1 MAKTLQDRIKDLEDY
16 RPDITYKDG
25 AFILK
30 IKFNERWQLI
40 KPKDKDV
47 AFAPDERVKDL
58 YWYCSTIENSD
69 KLFDL
74 IDETIAVNKE
84 FEKKTALYK
93 EKVKEL
99 QELFLS
105 DISYERLK
113 QVQFVIQDKETKP
126 KAKKTANKVQKEEKK
141 VEVKVEQGN
150 TSVETDSSQYTQLGE
165 IDMSQDNVSVST
177 GDSSSS
183 DTSYSGDIDDAIEK
197 ALGEK

>member
-1 MAKTLQDRIKDLEDY
+1 MTKTLQDRIKDLEDY

-126 KAKKTANKVQKEEKK
+126 KAKKTTNKVQKEKQPKVTEEEPVVPEEITEEKPE
-141 VEVKVEQGN
+141 VEVNNEVDEP
-150 TSVETDSSQYTQLGE
+150 
-165 IDMSQDNVSVST
+165 
-177 GDSSSS
+177 
-183 DTSYSGDIDDAIEK
+183 YSGDIDDAIEK

>member
-1 MAKTLQDRIKDLEDY
+1 MGKSLQDRIKDLEDY

-30 IKFNERWQLI
+30 IKYNERWQVI

-47 AFAPDERVKDL
+47 ACSPDDKVKDL

-84 FEKKTALYK
+84 FEKKTVLYK

-105 DISYERLK
+105 DLSYEKLK
-113 QVQFVIQDKETKP
+113 MIQFVFVDDAKKP
-126 KAKKTANKVQKEEKK
+126 KPKKTANKAPKEEKK
-141 VEVKVEQGN
+141 EEVKVEQSN
-150 TSVETDSSQYTQLGE
+150 TSVESGSSQDIPESEPNNEVDET
-165 IDMSQDNVSVST
+165 
-177 GDSSSS
+177 
-183 DTSYSGDIDDAIEK
+183 YSGDIDDAIER

>member
-1 MAKTLQDRIKDLEDY
+1 MAKSLQDRIKDLEDY

-30 IKFNERWQLI
+30 IKFNERWQII

-47 AFAPDERVKDL
+47 ACSPDGKVKDL

-105 DISYERLK
+105 NISYEKLK
-113 QVQFVIQDKETKP
+113 TVQFIFQDKETKP
-126 KAKKTANKVQKEEKK
+126 KAKKTTNKASKEDKK
-141 VEVKVEQGN
+141 EEVKVEQGN
-150 TSVETDSSQYTQLGE
+150 TVAETDSSQDTQVGE
-165 IDMSQDNVSVST
+165 IDMSQGNISVST
-177 GDSSSS
+177 GDSSST
-183 DTSYSGDIDDAIEK
+183 DTAYTGDIDDAIEK
-197 ALGEK
+197 ALGEI

>member
-1 MAKTLQDRIKDLEDY
+1 MAKTFQDRIKALEDY

-30 IKFNERWQLI
+30 IVFNERWQI
-40 KPKDKDV
+40 IAPKDKDV
-47 AFAPDERVKDL
+47 AHALDDKVKTL
-58 YWYCSTIENSD
+58 HWYASTIENSD

-84 FEKKTALYK
+84 FEKKSSLYK

-113 QVQFVIQDKETKP
+113 QVQFVIKDKETKP
-126 KAKKTANKVQKEEKK
+126 KAKKTVNKVQKDKQVKSAEEQLMTPEDCVEEKPD
-141 VEVKVEQGN
+141 VEN
-150 TSVETDSSQYTQLGE
+150 TDENYK
-165 IDMSQDNVSVST
+165 
-177 GDSSSS
+177 
-183 DTSYSGDIDDAIEK
+183 GDIDSIIEQ
-197 ALGEK
+197 ALGE

>member
-1 MAKTLQDRIKDLEDY
+1 MGKSFQDRIKDLESY

-30 IKFNERWQLI
+30 IKFDGRWQII

-47 AFAPDERVKDL
+47 ACAPDGKVKDL

-93 EKVKEL
+93 KKVKEL

-105 DISYERLK
+105 DISYEKLK
-113 QVQFVIQDKETKP
+113 LVQFVIQDKETKP
-126 KAKKTANKVQKEEKK
+126 KAKKTTNKVQKEEKK
-141 VEVKVEQGN
+141 EEVKVEQAN
-150 TSVETDSSQYTQLGE
+150 TSVDSGSSQDIPESEPNNEVDET
-165 IDMSQDNVSVST
+165 
-177 GDSSSS
+177 
-183 DTSYSGDIDDAIEK
+183 YSGDIDDAIEK

>member
-1 MAKTLQDRIKDLEDY
+1 MGKSLQDRIKDLEDY

-30 IKFNERWQLI
+30 IKYNERWQII

-47 AFAPDERVKDL
+47 ACSPDDKVKDL

-84 FEKKTALYK
+84 FEKKTVLYK

-105 DISYERLK
+105 DLSYEKLK
-113 QVQFVIQDKETKP
+113 MIQFVFADDAKKP
-126 KAKKTANKVQKEEKK
+126 KPKKTLNKAQKEKQAKMVEEQPMTPDECVSGQPE
-141 VEVKVEQGN
+141 VEVNNEVD
-150 TSVETDSSQYTQLGE
+150 ETYT
-165 IDMSQDNVSVST
+165 
-177 GDSSSS
+177 
-183 DTSYSGDIDDAIEK
+183 GDIDDAIEK